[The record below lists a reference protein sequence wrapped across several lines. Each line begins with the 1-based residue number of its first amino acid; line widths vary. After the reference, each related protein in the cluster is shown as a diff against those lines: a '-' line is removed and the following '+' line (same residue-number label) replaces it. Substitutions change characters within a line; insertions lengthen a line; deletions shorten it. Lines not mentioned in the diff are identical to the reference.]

1 MPALAKINQLFWCH
15 SQAIA
20 NLNLG
25 NCGAHLPFA
34 LTVYHQCNSNRTHLT
49 HPSVLLTCYDRANL
63 VPFCRMLR
71 VKPHPTLPSGSEL
84 PCSDDTP
91 VDNENQNFIPNY
103 LLFLLREIW
112 KERNDWYLGVDMGVY
127 HTTGVNPRD
136 PVVPDGFLS
145 LGVPRR
151 RESGPRSN
159 YTIWEEDNVTPQFAI
174 EVVSKTYNNE
184 YDRTYK
190 KPKNPKPGEEHKQ
203 KTLPGKFGIYEKMG
217 VLYYAIYNPEFWRR
231 DDHNPLEI
239 YKLVRERYE
248 LQAGEPYWM
257 PEIGL
262 GLGRCQVTTGGL
274 ELEVLSWFDERG
286 DRHLFSEEVVDRA
299 EARAE
304 LECQLRRQAEAR
316 AELERQ
322 ERDRER
328 QLREQAEVRSE
339 LERQERDR
347 ERQLRERA
355 EARGELERQER
366 DRERQLRERAEA
378 TVDREQVLR
387 EEAEAR
393 AELERQRRERAEARL
408 RELGIDPNEL

>member
-1 MPALAKINQLFWCH
+1 MLQIEPKKI
-15 SQAIA
+15 
-20 NLNLG
+20 
-25 NCGAHLPFA
+25 
-34 LTVYHQCNSNRTHLT
+34 
-49 HPSVLLTCYDRANL
+49 
-63 VPFCRMLR
+63 
-71 VKPHPTLPSGSEL
+71 LPSGSEL

-103 LLFLLREIW
+103 LLFLLGEIW
-112 KERNDWYLGVDMGVY
+112 KERNDWYLSVDMGVY
-127 HTTGVNPRD
+127 HTTGVDPRD

-159 YTIWEEDNVTPQFAI
+159 YTIWEENNVTPQFAL
-174 EVVSKTYNNE
+174 EVVSKTYGNE

-231 DDHNPLEI
+231 DRHQPFEI
-239 YKLVRERYE
+239 YKLVGGRYV

-262 GLGRCQVTTGGL
+262 GLGRCQVTTSGL

-286 DRHLFSEEVVDRA
+286 DRHPFSEEVV
-299 EARAE
+299 E
-304 LECQLRRQAEAR
+304 LERQLRRQAEAR
-316 AELERQ
+316 AERDRQERDRERLLRDRAEARADLERQ
-322 ERDRER
+322 ERDR
-328 QLREQAEVRSE
+328 
-339 LERQERDR
+339 
-347 ERQLRERA
+347 
-355 EARGELERQER
+355 
-366 DRERQLRERAEA
+366 
-378 TVDREQVLR
+378 
-387 EEAEAR
+387 AEAR
-393 AELERQRRERAEARL
+393 ADRECQGRERAEARL